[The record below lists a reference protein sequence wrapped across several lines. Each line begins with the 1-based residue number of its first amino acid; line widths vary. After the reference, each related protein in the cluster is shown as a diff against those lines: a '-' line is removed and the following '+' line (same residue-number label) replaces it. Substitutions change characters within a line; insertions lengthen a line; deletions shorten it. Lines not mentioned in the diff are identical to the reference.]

1 MKKLFTTLAL
11 ISTIGASASA
21 EAAAIIGFNSK
32 SSIADNNDFQSQL
45 AGLGLKKYDTLGS
58 SIVLT
63 ENSII
68 TFHLMG
74 SESGFNDSF
83 STVSTPILTLGEASS
98 FQNNFGAPI
107 LIGSGTFSAGSLTGR
122 LNFSS
127 VGGKPATVG
136 QEGFAIFLG
145 KNQLSGEDL
154 STFYFGYDD
163 QVTSA
168 DNDYDDMIIRATVTS
183 AVPEPAT
190 WAMMLFGFATIG
202 GALRA
207 NRRKTKRAAFA
218 A

>member
-1 MKKLFTTLAL
+1 MKKLFAAL
-11 ISTIGASASA
+11 VLMSTVGVSASA

-32 SSIADNNDFQSQL
+32 TTIASSNNFKSQL
-45 AGLGLKKYDTLGS
+45 AGLGLTKYDTLGS

-68 TFHLMG
+68 TFHFMG

-83 STVSTPILTLGEASS
+83 STISTPILTIGEASA
-98 FQNNFGAPI
+98 FQNNFGAPVP
-107 LIGSGTFSAGSLTGR
+107 IGSGVFSAGSLTGR

-127 VGGKPATVG
+127 IGGKPATVG

-145 KNQLSGEDL
+145 KNQTSGEHL

-190 WAMMLFGFATIG
+190 WAMLLVGFAAIG
-202 GALRA
+202 GALRV
-207 NRRKTKRAAFA
+207 NRRKAKPALAAA
-218 A
+218 